1 MTWQLG
7 TGPSALPTTRPRSRI
22 ALPGASSLVLGER
35 TLVMGI
41 INVTPDS
48 FADGGL
54 RFDPARAVDA
64 GWQMLEDGADM
75 LDVGGESTRPGA
87 EPVDAAEEL
96 RRVLPVLEAFAGR
109 PLVSIDTYKAVVA
122 REAIARG
129 AAIVNDVSA
138 LHYDRDLADV
148 VAESGAAVVL
158 MHNRGRS
165 REMYR
170 EAVYDDAARGDSR
183 RAPALHRCGGR
194 RRHQPRQGHR
204 RPRARFREEGAAL
217 VSGARRPRSHRGA
230 GPSHPRR
237 TFTQV
242 VSARRHRRRASGRAG
257 LGDRGGRRRQRAA
270 GSAHRQGP
278 RGARDG
284 PGRQGRRRHS
294 RRPIVSGSL
303 VRPALQCRIGA
314 T

>member
-1 MTWQLG
+1 
-7 TGPSALPTTRPRSRI
+7 
-22 ALPGASSLVLGER
+22 
-35 TLVMGI
+35 MGI

-138 LHYDRDLADV
+138 LQYDQDLAGV

-165 REMYR
+165 RDMYR
-170 EAVYDDAARGDSR
+170 EAVYDDA
-183 RAPALHRCGGR
+183 PAAIRDELQQSIAAAVGR
-194 RRHQPRQGHR
+194 
-204 RPRARFREEGAAL
+204 
-217 VSGARRPRSHRGA
+217 
-230 GPSHPRR
+230 
-237 TFTQV
+237 
-242 VSARRHRRRASGRAG
+242 RRRASTRSSSIPG
-257 LGDRGGRRRQRAA
+257 LASRRRRSTRIRRWRASIA
-270 GSAHRQGP
+270 SPRWAVPSLPDLRASRFSAPPSATCRRTSGTGRPP
-278 RGARDG
+278 R
-284 PGRQGRRRHS
+284 PS
-294 RRPIVSGSL
+294 PP
-303 VRPALQCRIGA
+303 VR
-314 T
+314 